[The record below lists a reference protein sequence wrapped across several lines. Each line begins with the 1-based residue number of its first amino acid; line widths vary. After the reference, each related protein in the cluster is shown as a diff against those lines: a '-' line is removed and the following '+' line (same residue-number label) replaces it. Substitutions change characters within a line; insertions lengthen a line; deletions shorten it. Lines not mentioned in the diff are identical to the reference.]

1 MGDKRL
7 NGKFDKD
14 INSMK
19 QKLHGP
25 FKNVQVAE

>member
-1 MGDKRL
+1 MGDKWL

-25 FKNVQVAE
+25 FKNIQVAG